1 MTGYNC
7 AEDKQHLICRE
18 ESNRLKENLRLKR
31 SVLSSAAYKIAALVC
46 SFILPRMILQVY
58 GSAQN
63 GVVNSISQFLS
74 VFGFLDLGV
83 GAVVESSLYLPLVQ
97 RNFDKVSEII
107 AAANNFFRKLA
118 FLLCLYVAGLAVF
131 YPTVVKNVM
140 PPMGVAS
147 LVVAMSLTSF
157 AQYYF
162 GMVDLLLLSADQR
175 KYISDLINL
184 VTLLINTVVGVL
196 LIVWGFPIQ
205 AVQIAMAVIYLSRP
219 VFLRLYVRRHYA
231 VNRKASFTKNSIPQK
246 WNGMSQHIAYTV
258 LQNTDVVV
266 LTLFSTMESVSIYTV
281 YLLVMNGI
289 KSALDVITAGV
300 GGRMGQ
306 LWAQERTEDLN
317 EFFRVLEWAI
327 HMIAA
332 VLFGCVS
339 ALIVPFVLV
348 YTKGV
353 HDADYNQVQFAMLLS
368 AAYFVAN
375 LRTPYNLMVKACG
388 HYKETERYYAL
399 SAGVNIVISVLMV
412 RWRGLIGVTIGTFI
426 AMLYQTAG
434 LAHYCKQHLPAQ
446 NPNRW
451 KLVVTDILIFCSISI
466 LGRNLALEALNYFAW
481 IKLGILVFA
490 ATLLLAVVVCAL
502 CFRWEAKRFWKI
514 LRN

>member
-1 MTGYNC
+1 M
-7 AEDKQHLICRE
+7 
-18 ESNRLKENLRLKR
+18 KENLRLKR

-97 RNFDKVSEII
+97 RNFEKVSEII

-118 FLLCLYVAGLAVF
+118 FLLCLYVVGLAVF
-131 YPTVVKNVM
+131 YPSVVKNVM

-184 VTLLINTVVGVL
+184 VTLLINTMVGVL

-205 AVQIAMAVIYLSRP
+205 AVQIAMAVIYLTRP
-219 VFLRLYVRRHYA
+219 VFLRLYVRQHYA
-231 VNRKASFTKNSIPQK
+231 VNRKASFTKDSIPQK

-266 LTLFSTMESVSIYTV
+266 LTLFSTMENVSIYTV

-306 LWAQERTEDLN
+306 LWAQERAEDLN

-353 HDADYNQVQFAMLLS
+353 HDANYNQALFAVLLS

-375 LRTPYNLMVKACG
+375 LRIPYNLMVKACG
-388 HYKETERYYAL
+388 HYKQTEPYYAL
-399 SAGVNIVISVLMV
+399 SAVLNIVISVLMV
-412 RWRGLIGVTIGTFI
+412 RWYGLIGVTIGTFI
-426 AMLYQTAG
+426 AMLYQTVG
-434 LAHYCKQHLPAQ
+434 LAGYCKKHLPAQ

-451 KLVVTDILIFCSISI
+451 KLVVVDMLIFGSISI
-466 LGRNLALEALNYFAW
+466 LGRNLALDTLNYFAW
-481 IKLGILVFA
+481 IQLGILVFA
-490 ATLLLAVVVCAL
+490 ATLLLAVILCAL
-502 CFRWEAKRFWKI
+502 CFRWEVKRFWKI

>member
-18 ESNRLKENLRLKR
+18 ESNLLKENLRLKR

>member
-1 MTGYNC
+1 M
-7 AEDKQHLICRE
+7 
-18 ESNRLKENLRLKR
+18 KENLRLKR
-31 SVLSSAAYKIAALVC
+31 SVLSAATYKVAALVC

-58 GSAQN
+58 GSTQN
-63 GVVNSISQFLS
+63 GIVNSISQFLS
-74 VFGFLDLGV
+74 FFGFLDLGV
-83 GAVVESSLYLPLVQ
+83 GSVVESSLYLPLVQ

-107 AAANNFFRKLA
+107 AAASNFFRKLA
-118 FLLCLYVAGLAVF
+118 FLLCLYVVGLAIF
-131 YPTVVKNVM
+131 YPTMVKNVM
-140 PPMGVAS
+140 DPVGVAS

-184 VTLLINTVVGVL
+184 VTLLINTAVGVL

-205 AVQIAMAVIYLSRP
+205 AVQIAMAAIYLTRP
-219 VFLRLYVRRHYA
+219 VLLRLYVRRHYA
-231 VNRKASFTKNSIPQK
+231 VNRKASFTKDSIPQK
-246 WNGMSQHIAYTV
+246 WNGMSQHIAYTI

-281 YLLVMNGI
+281 YLLAITGI
-289 KSALDVITAGV
+289 KSVLDVMTAGV
-300 GGRMGQ
+300 GGRRGQ
-306 LWAQERTEDLN
+306 LWAQGRTEDLN
-317 EFFRVLEWAI
+317 EFFRVLEWAL

-353 HDADYNQVQFAMLLS
+353 HDANYNQVQFAMLLS
-368 AAYFVAN
+368 AAHFVSN
-375 LRTPYNLMVKACG
+375 LRMPYNLMVKACG
-388 HYKETERYYAL
+388 CYKETERYYAL
-399 SAGVNIVISVLMV
+399 SAVLNIVISVLMV
-412 RWRGLIGVTIGTFI
+412 HWHGLIGVTIGTFI
-426 AMLYQTAG
+426 AMLWQTTG
-434 LAHYCKQHLPAQ
+434 LANYCKKHLPAK

-451 KLVVTDILIFCSISI
+451 KLVVTDIIIFVSVSI
-466 LGRNLALEALNYFAW
+466 LGRNLTLGALNYFAW
-481 IKLGILVFA
+481 IKMGILVFA
-490 ATLLLAVVVCAL
+490 AAMLLAVIL
-502 CFRWEAKRFWKI
+502 CVPCYRWEIKRFWKI